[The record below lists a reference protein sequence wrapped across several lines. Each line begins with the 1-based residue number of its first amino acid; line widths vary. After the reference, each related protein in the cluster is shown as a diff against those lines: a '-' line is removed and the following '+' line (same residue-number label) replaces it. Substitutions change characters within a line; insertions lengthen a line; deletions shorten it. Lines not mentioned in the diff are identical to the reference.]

1 MQFMIT
7 IEKAVKYFKATS
19 GKRSMNVIEQK
30 NSGLDPEEFIEIYD
44 NYDEWCLIIASLIV
58 VHKRLD
64 ESKIKNMI
72 KNLFEEER

>member
-1 MQFMIT
+1 MS
-7 IEKAVKYFKATS
+7 VLD
-19 GKRSMNVIEQK
+19 QK
-30 NSGLDPEEFIEIYD
+30 NSGLDPEEFIKIYD

>member
-1 MQFMIT
+1 MS
-7 IEKAVKYFKATS
+7 VLD
-19 GKRSMNVIEQK
+19 QK

-64 ESKIKNMI
+64 ESKIKNI
-72 KNLFEEER
+72 IQNLFEEER

>member
-1 MQFMIT
+1 M
-7 IEKAVKYFKATS
+7 IEKVIKYLKATS
-19 GKRSMNVIEQK
+19 GKRSMSVVDQK

-64 ESKIKNMI
+64 ESKVKNMI
-72 KNLFEEER
+72 KNFFEEER

>member
-1 MQFMIT
+1 MIN
-7 IEKAVKYFKATS
+7 KAIRYFKATK
-19 GKRSMNVIEQK
+19 GKRSMNVVDQK
-30 NSGLDPEEFIEIYD
+30 RSGLSPEDFIEIYD
-44 NYDEWCLIIASLIV
+44 NYDEWCLIIASIIV

>member
-1 MQFMIT
+1 MIT

-19 GKRSMNVIEQK
+19 GKRSMSVLDQK

-44 NYDEWCLIIASLIV
+44 KYDEWCLIIASLIV

-64 ESKIKNMI
+64 ESKVKNMI
-72 KNLFEEER
+72 QNLFEEER

>member
-1 MQFMIT
+1 MIT

-19 GKRSMNVIEQK
+19 GKRSMSVLDQK

-58 VHKRLD
+58 VHKKLD
-64 ESKIKNMI
+64 ESKVKNMI
-72 KNLFEEER
+72 QNLFEEER

>member
-1 MQFMIT
+1 MIT
-7 IEKAVKYFKATS
+7 IEKAVKYFKSTS
-19 GKRSMNVIEQK
+19 GKRSMSVVDQK

-64 ESKIKNMI
+64 ESKVKNTI

>member
-7 IEKAVKYFKATS
+7 IEKAIKYFKSTS
-19 GKRSMNVIEQK
+19 GKRSMSVLDQK
-30 NSGLDPEEFIEIYD
+30 NSGLDTEEFIEIYD
-44 NYDEWCLIIASLIV
+44 NYDEWCLIISSLIV

-64 ESKIKNMI
+64 ESKVKNTI

>member
-7 IEKAVKYFKATS
+7 IEKAIKYFKATS
-19 GKRSMNVIEQK
+19 GKRSMSVLDQK
-30 NSGLDPEEFIEIYD
+30 NSGLDPEEFIKIYD

>member
-1 MQFMIT
+1 MS
-7 IEKAVKYFKATS
+7 V
-19 GKRSMNVIEQK
+19 VDQK
-30 NSGLDPEEFIEIYD
+30 NSGLDHEEFIEIYD

>member
-19 GKRSMNVIEQK
+19 GKMSMNVVDQK
-30 NSGLDPEEFIEIYD
+30 RSGLSPEDFIEIYD

-58 VHKRLD
+58 VHKKLNK
-64 ESKIKNMI
+64 SKVKNMI